1 MSFYLRCVPCSKDVD
16 ESDGCGSDPR
26 KGLHRDAKRKRIS
39 QPASNSDG
47 GCVLFRPDA
56 QGSHRNP
63 TENHRD
69 EFLGEYGTPAALQ
82 KGERVYPGDAQAAQ
96 TVCRSDGAGGPEDAE
111 AGGESECGLGW
122 K

>member
-1 MSFYLRCVPCSKDVD
+1 MSLYLRCVPCGKDVD
-16 ESDGCGSDPR
+16 ESDGCGSDSR
-26 KGLHRDAKRKRIS
+26 EGLHRDAKRERIS

-63 TENHRD
+63 TENYRD
-69 EFLGEYGTPAALQ
+69 EFLGEYGTPATLQ

-96 TVCRSDGAGGPEDAE
+96 TLRGFDGAGGSKDAE
-111 AGGESECGLGW
+111 AGRESECGLGC
-122 K
+122 